1 MKCDVA
7 RTYFMDYIYE
17 ELESEASEA
26 LEAHVQA
33 CGACRREIAD
43 LRQTRGLLQALPQAD
58 PGQALVFAQPHRTL
72 ADWWRDFVAVLPRPL
87 WARAGLAT
95 MACAM
100 LLLLAGSLANF
111 RLTYSNQTLSV
122 RMSLIPSPQ
131 QAATEEFQEA
141 LLARMRAENAQ
152 LVSDLLAAHEA
163 EEQRKLA
170 RTLGRFAADIERRR
184 ENDLRLIGRGLEEIH
199 QTTNLQFGETNEMLK
214 QLFRQAKFEQR

>member
-17 ELESEASEA
+17 ELEGDTGTAF
-26 LEAHVQA
+26 EAHIRA
-33 CGACRREIAD
+33 CDVCRREIAE

-58 PGQALVFAQPHRTL
+58 PGQALVFAQPRRTL
-72 ADWWRDFVAVLPRPL
+72 AEWWKDFVAVLPRPL
-87 WARAGLAT
+87 WARVGLAG
-95 MACAM
+95 MVCAM

-111 RLTYSNQTLSV
+111 RLMYANQTLSI
-122 RMSLIPSPQ
+122 RMSLLPPP
-131 QAATEEFQEA
+131 QAATEEMQET

-163 EEQRKLA
+163 EEQQKLA
-170 RTLGRFAADIERRR
+170 RTLARFASDIERRR

-214 QLFRQAKFEQR
+214 QLFRQASFEQR